1 MKMNKFFMLGLAGL
15 AFAAC
20 SNDDEPGQAPVYVEN
35 GAVSVKIV
43 KPAITKVLSDGETV
57 NIQGKLTVTL
67 VGKTAKEKEE
77 NDYRETIVID
87 VDKLASVQNLTFW
100 NIAVPDSL
108 IASINGGALSY
119 EKEVADKDEKLQ
131 LESLWGVDPKNA
143 PAYGVTTK
151 FVLNGGTGSPDL
163 SNDNNP
169 TNNKPEAG
177 ANEGDQNK
185 VYDKYTATVTMA
197 IPMARLEVGAI
208 TYKAPDAPAKPIY
221 ATLTYTGSYLDKY
234 VTYGTKYN
242 EEEGVFP
249 VSGETVGNYW
259 FEENAGATGQAESLM
274 KFPASGTPDF
284 LTTPIVEGGCFNFFA
299 AGENPQFKLYFKE
312 GTINPDSETEVGFP
326 RYAMITKY
334 LDSEGNPVTM
344 ENGHIYKITAME
356 LDEPHFIPNEDGG
369 TTYGVVVT
377 VKEAQWQVES
387 VSGVWGE

>member
-1 MKMNKFFMLGLAGL
+1 MKLNRFFMLGLAGL

-43 KPAITKVLSDGETV
+43 KPAITKTLSSGTTV
-57 NIQGKLTVTL
+57 DIKGKLTVTL
-67 VGKTAKEKEE
+67 VGKKAKESTE

-87 VDKLASVQNLTFW
+87 VDQLASVQNLTFW

-108 IASINGGALSY
+108 IASINDGALSY
-119 EKEVADKDEKLQ
+119 EKDFADKDKKLQ
-131 LESLWGVDPKNA
+131 LGSLWSVAPESA

-151 FVLNGGTGSPDL
+151 FVLNGGSGSPDL
-163 SNDNNP
+163 SNDNDG

-177 ANEGDQNK
+177 ANDGDQNK
-185 VYDKYTATVTMA
+185 VYDKYTATVNMA
-197 IPMARLEVGAI
+197 IPMARLEVGTI
-208 TYKAPDAPAKPIY
+208 TYKAPSEPEKPVY
-221 ATLTYTGSYLDKY
+221 ATLIYTGSYLDKY

-242 EEEGVFP
+242 EDEGAFP
-249 VSGETVGNYW
+249 ASGETVGNYW
-259 FEENAGATGQAESLM
+259 FEAGAGAAGQAESLM

-284 LTTPIVEGGCFNFFA
+284 LTTPIQEGGCFNFFA
-299 AGENPQFKLYFKE
+299 AGENPQFKLYFKT
-312 GTINPDSETEVGFP
+312 GTLNPESGTEIGFP

-334 LDSEGNPVTM
+334 LDSEGEEVTM
-344 ENGHIYKITAME
+344 ENGHIYQIKSME

-377 VKEAQWQVES
+377 VVEAQWEIES

>member
-1 MKMNKFFMLGLAGL
+1 MKLNRFFMLGLAGL

-20 SNDDEPGQAPVYVEN
+20 SNDDEPGQTPVYVEN

-43 KPAITKVLSDGETV
+43 KPAITKALSPDGTV
-57 NIQGKLTVTL
+57 DIKGKLTVTL
-67 VGKTAKEKEE
+67 VGKTAKDKDE

-87 VDKLASVQNLTFW
+87 VDQLAAVQYLTFW

-108 IASINGGALSY
+108 IASINDGALSY
-119 EKEVADKDEKLQ
+119 EKDFADKDEKLQ
-131 LESLWGVDPKNA
+131 LKNLWGVAPESA

-163 SNDNNP
+163 SNDNDG
-169 TNNKPEAG
+169 TNDKPEAG
-177 ANEGDQNK
+177 AEPGDDKK

-197 IPMARLEVGAI
+197 IPMARLEVGTI
-208 TYKAPDAPAKPIY
+208 TYKAPNEPDAEPIY
-221 ATLTYTGSYLDKY
+221 ATLIYTGSYLDKY

-242 EEEGVFP
+242 EDEGAFP
-249 VSGETVGNYW
+249 ASSETVGNYW
-259 FEENAGATGQAESLM
+259 FEAGAGAAGQAESLM

-284 LTTPIVEGGCFNFFA
+284 LTTPIQEGGCFNFFA
-299 AGENPQFKLYFKE
+299 AGENPQFKLYFKD
-312 GTINPDSETEVGFP
+312 GTMNPESGTVLDFP

-334 LDSEGNPVTM
+334 MKDGQEVTM
-344 ENGHIYKITAME
+344 ENGHIYKIISME

-377 VKEAQWQVES
+377 IEEAQWQVES